1 MNSISVSLAVAGFVA
16 VVAPVASQA
25 EMLDDIRERGKVT
38 CGVLNNLEP
47 FGYLDAATREVIGYE
62 VDLCRDMAAH
72 LGVEADIKVVSSQAR
87 MPELLQGR
95 LDVLVALISYSP
107 ERAEQVDF
115 SGTYVADSFQAIAIE
130 DSGLETLD
138 DIAGRRV
145 SVIKGSFLEPLVQ
158 KAYPTATVVS
168 FDDATTTFMAVAQGR
183 VDATVQRTTQAR
195 ALQLRLGENDNTV
208 MLDPPIT
215 VQRSGFAIRK
225 GNPAFLAE
233 LNAFLAE
240 YEEAGAAQKLFDR
253 WLGTDSPFDL
263 KRTFVVGSD
272 IAE

>member
-1 MNSISVSLAVAGFVA
+1 MSRTAASLALAGLCIT
-16 VVAPVASQA
+16 VAPGTLQA
-25 EMLDDIRERGKVT
+25 EVLDDIRARGSVT

-47 FGYLDAATREVIGYE
+47 FGYLDPATREVIGYE
-62 VDLCRDMAAH
+62 IDLCRDMAEH

-95 LDVLVALISYSP
+95 LDLLVALISYSP
-107 ERAEQVDF
+107 ERAEQIDF
-115 SGTYVADSFQAIAIE
+115 SGTYVADSFQAITTE

-138 DIAGRRV
+138 DLAGRRV
-145 SVIKGSFLEPLVQ
+145 SVIKGSFLEPLIQ
-158 KAYPTATVVS
+158 SAYPTATVVS

-195 ALQLRLGENDNTV
+195 ALQLRLGENDNTI

-233 LNAFLAE
+233 LDAFLDE
-240 YEEAGAAQKLFDR
+240 YEESGAAQRLFDR
-253 WLGTDSPFDL
+253 WLGSDSPFQL
-263 KRTFVVGSD
+263 TRTFVLGSD
-272 IAE
+272 ITE